1 MSCQPLLPLPSK
13 AALSGSYRSIDFVL
27 PHFANCGQHRTG
39 IDRFECRI
47 HGATSGLT
55 IDDST
60 VWLAIV
66 VAEFQ
71 ELRCCELRCGEC
83 LNFSARCGH
92 DLPDGL
98 NGSEFRP
105 DKILIQSTK
114 CALVPAFLAP
124 LENAQISD
132 SRVFS
137 ETSKMCDSITKLS
150 ICEDLLCS
158 GI

>member
-1 MSCQPLLPLPSK
+1 MVAIAFK
-13 AALSGSYRSIDFVL
+13 GTLSGSYRSIDFVL
-27 PHFANCGQHRTG
+27 PHFANCGQCLHRTG

-71 ELRCCELRCGEC
+71 ELLGCCELRCGEC

-105 DKILIQSTK
+105 DKIL
-114 CALVPAFLAP
+114 
-124 LENAQISD
+124 
-132 SRVFS
+132 
-137 ETSKMCDSITKLS
+137 DSIHQVCTRTRIPGS
-150 ICEDLLCS
+150 S
-158 GI
+158 GKCTNIRQQPCFQRDIK